1 MSVHNPISDTP
12 SMDAPHGADQPLFA
26 ARLTPHRSLPKNGFV
41 VLMLIIA
48 ALALSSGVMFLALG
62 AWPIMAF
69 LVLDVI
75 IVFLAFHLSYLS
87 GRAYEEVT
95 VTPDLLTIR
104 RVSPWGRVSEDQMHP
119 VWTRL
124 KTAYDEEE
132 ERVLAIKLES
142 KGKQVAVGGFMNPD
156 DKASFADALGDV
168 LAQVKRG
175 VPA

>member
-1 MSVHNPISDTP
+1 MSDNNPITNLKDEE
-12 SMDAPHGADQPLFA
+12 PLFA

-41 VLMLIIA
+41 LLMLLIGG
-48 ALALSSGVMFLALG
+48 LTLSTGLMFLAIG
-62 AWPIMAF
+62 AWPIVAF
-69 LVLDVI
+69 LILDVA
-75 IVFLAFHLSYLS
+75 IVFLAFHLSYRS

-104 RVSPWGRVSEDQMHP
+104 RVSPWGRVSVDQLHP

-142 KGKQVAVGGFMNPD
+142 KGKQVPVGAFMNPD
-156 DKASFADALGDV
+156 DKESFANALGEV
-168 LAQVKRG
+168 LARLKRG